1 MKFDNRLYIQANG
14 VDPILTASEHIA
26 WCRDFM
32 AEFAQHSPWQM
43 PCSVSGRTARHGNL
57 GIEAD
62 FSNFDAMCILA
73 QSDSKDDGF
82 RNVGSG
88 GDNRLLPDS
97 YSSIGFTSLFSDGFQ
112 TKKSKDR
119 CTISVTSPAYLAGL
133 NELSTLAF
141 YCVAFEKGAVNEEW
155 ARGEVALK
163 VLRFF
168 LSRFRFCS
176 DVNVTTSTLYK
187 SFSRGQTLRGEHLT
201 ETGGPVIGPL
211 HYFGNPAIVALL
223 RDEPDMTPFGEG
235 LLLKLTDDFT
245 TVDTVE
251 IDDRLHAIRAKLRNA
266 GFKTLYQG
274 IDRAQWGCGSESV
287 LGDEQP

>member
-1 MKFDNRLYIQANG
+1 MMFDTKLYTQANG
-14 VDPILTASEHIA
+14 ADPILAASEHIA

-32 AEFAQHSPWQM
+32 AEFVHHSPWQM

-62 FSNFDAMCILA
+62 FSNFDAMCALA
-73 QSDSKDDGF
+73 QSDSKNDGF

-88 GDNRLLPDS
+88 GDNRLLPGS
-97 YSSIGFTSLFSDGFQ
+97 YSSIGFTSPFSDGLQ
-112 TKKSKDR
+112 IKKSKDR
-119 CTISVTSPAYLAGL
+119 CRISITSPAYLAGL
-133 NELSTLAF
+133 NDLRKLAF
-141 YCVAFEKGAVNEEW
+141 YCEGFGQGAVNEEW
-155 ARGEVALK
+155 ARGDVALQ

-176 DVNVTTSTLYK
+176 DVKVTTSTLYK
-187 SFSRGQTLRGEHLT
+187 SFSRGQTLRGENLA

-223 RDEPDMTPFGEG
+223 RDEPDMTPLGEG

-251 IDDRLHAIRAKLRNA
+251 IDDRLHAIGSKLRNA
-266 GFKTLYQG
+266 GFKSLEQG

-287 LGDEQP
+287 LGDEKP

>member
-1 MKFDNRLYIQANG
+1 MNFDNRFYIQACG
-14 VDPILTASEHIA
+14 VDPILTAAEHIA

-32 AEFAQHSPWQM
+32 AGFAQHSPWQL

-62 FSNFDAMCILA
+62 FSNFDAMCALA
-73 QSDSKDDGF
+73 QSDYKKNGF
-82 RNVGSG
+82 LNIGN
-88 GDNRLLPDS
+88 DNDTRLLPGS
-97 YSSIGFTSLFSDGFQ
+97 FSSTGFRLSFSDGYR
-112 TKKSKDR
+112 TRKSKDR
-119 CTISVTSPAYLAGL
+119 CHISITSPAYSAGVS
-133 NELSTLAF
+133 ELRTLAF

-187 SFSRGQTLRGEHLT
+187 SFSRGQTLRGETLA

-266 GFKTLYQG
+266 GFKSLEQG